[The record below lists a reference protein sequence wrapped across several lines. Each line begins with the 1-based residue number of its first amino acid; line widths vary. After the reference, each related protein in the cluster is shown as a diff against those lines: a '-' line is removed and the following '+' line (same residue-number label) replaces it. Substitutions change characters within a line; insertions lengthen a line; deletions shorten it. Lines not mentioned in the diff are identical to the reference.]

1 MRISDWSSDV
11 CSSDLL
17 RAVMPEGIATHSR
30 AQEFYFGAD
39 GLLRRQ
45 DYTLDIADGSRIA
58 NYALDI
64 VDVDGIRIASK
75 RRAYQIGRAHVELQ
89 SLMRISY
96 AVFGLKKKKIKN
108 PCMTQQQT
116 N

>member
-1 MRISDWSSDV
+1 MYFASYAMWSYLTAPFSLALPGVQLWDI
-11 CSSDLL
+11 DPIEENGETWRGL

-58 NYALDI
+58 N
-64 VDVDGIRIASK
+64 RSEE
-75 RRAYQIGRAHVELQ
+75 RRVGKECVKTCRSRLSPYH
-89 SLMRISY
+89 
-96 AVFGLKKKKIKN
+96 
-108 PCMTQQQT
+108 
-116 N
+116 